1 MTLIDTLAQRIAA
14 GPSIDAMECAAQTL
28 SVHVL
33 DTVGA
38 WIAGR
43 ATTEGRLLNGL
54 RGGPA
59 ADHSPFDSS
68 MLDTVGLF
76 TATARLTEV
85 DDIHMASCTTP
96 GALVVM
102 TALALAAHAP
112 RGLLGQ
118 DRFAEA
124 VHVGYEV
131 MTGLGEAVS
140 GPHILHQGVW
150 PSLLLAPV
158 TAAAVTAKLLN
169 LDAERTAHALSIAL
183 TSSNGR
189 PGGNA
194 SAGVASSR
202 GTSARWLLFGM
213 AARAGCAAAMSAAA
227 GFTGDRGL
235 LENDQA
241 SPMRGL
247 TLSSE
252 RIASILQ
259 GRPAILRTSIKPY
272 CAAKHNIAAMFGLRQ
287 LLDQGFAHQ
296 LLTEIRVRLPPS
308 HAKMVA
314 HFDVESSRLSRVTS
328 CAYNLALMGVMPDEL
343 LDVERAKA
351 HRSAEVTRLAG
362 KVNVVADEQLQG
374 ATPQFYPAVVE
385 LLVGDRVIASETIIQ
400 AWGDP
405 QLPFQIDDTRRK
417 FRRLSRGLL
426 EPGAALE
433 MENLCLEVP
442 HSAHAR
448 TSLWQQLKGFDR
460 RESERG
466 STQLPHLRSQPD
478 LAPQAR

>member
-1 MTLIDTLAQRIAA
+1 MTLIDTLAQRMTA
-14 GPSIDAMECAAQTL
+14 GPSIDAMESAAQTL

-43 ATTEGRLLNGL
+43 ATREGRLLNGL
-54 RGGPA
+54 RGEHA
-59 ADHSPFDSS
+59 PFNSS
-68 MLDTVGLF
+68 TLDAVGLF

-102 TALALAAHAP
+102 TALTLAANLP
-112 RGLLGQ
+112 RDLLGQ
-118 DRFAEA
+118 ARFAEA

-140 GPHILHQGVW
+140 GPKILHQGVW

-169 LDAERTAHALSIAL
+169 LDAERTAHALAIAL

-194 SAGVASSR
+194 SAGVASVR

-213 AARAGCAAAMSAAA
+213 AARTGCAAAMSAAA

-247 TLSSE
+247 TLCHE
-252 RIASILQ
+252 RIARILQ
-259 GRPAILRTSIKPY
+259 GRPAILGASIKPY
-272 CAAKHNIAAMFGLRQ
+272 CAAKHNIAAMFGFRQ
-287 LLDQGFAHQ
+287 LLDQGIDHES
-296 LLTEIRVRLPPS
+296 LTAVRVRLPPS
-308 HAKMVA
+308 HANMVA
-314 HFDVESSRLSRVTS
+314 HYDVEISRLSRVTS
-328 CAYNLALMGVMPDEL
+328 CAYNLALVGVMPDEL
-343 LDVERAKA
+343 LDVERAQA
-351 HRSAEVTRLAG
+351 HRGVEMTRLAD
-362 KVNVVADEQLQG
+362 KVEVLADEHLQA
-374 ATPQFYPAVVE
+374 ATPHAYPAVVE
-385 LLVGDRVIASETIIQ
+385 LLIGERIIASQTIIH

-405 QLPFQIDDTRRK
+405 QRPFQIDEARQK
-417 FRRLSRGLL
+417 FRRLSRDLL
-426 EPGAALE
+426 EPSTALE
-433 MENLCLEVP
+433 IENLCLEVAD
-442 HSAHAR
+442 SAHAR
-448 TSLWQQLKGFDR
+448 ASVWNHLVDIDR
-460 RESERG
+460 RESERD
-466 STQLPHLRSQPD
+466 SLQLTHPRN
-478 LAPQAR
+478 

>member
-1 MTLIDTLAQRIAA
+1 MTLIDTLAQRITA
-14 GPSIDAMECAAQTL
+14 GLSLDAMESAAPML

-54 RGGPA
+54 RGGLA
-59 ADHSPFDSS
+59 AGHASFDSS
-68 MLDTVGLF
+68 VLDTVGLF

-102 TALALAAHAP
+102 TALALAANVP
-112 RGLLGQ
+112 CGLLGQ
-118 DRFAEA
+118 ERFAQA

-140 GPHILHQGVW
+140 GPQILHQGVW

-183 TSSNGR
+183 TASNGR

-194 SAGVASSR
+194 SAGVASVR

-213 AARAGCAAAMSAAA
+213 AARTGCAAAMSAAA

-241 SPMRGL
+241 SPMRGM
-247 TLSSE
+247 TLSHT

-259 GRPAILRTSIKPY
+259 GTPALLETSIKPY
-272 CAAKHNIAAMFGLRQ
+272 CAAKHNIAAMFGFRQ
-287 LLDQGFAHQ
+287 LLDQGIAHES
-296 LLTEIRVRLPPS
+296 LTAVRVRLPPS

-314 HFDVESSRLSRVTS
+314 HYDVETSRLSRVTS
-328 CAYNLALMGVMPDEL
+328 CAYNLALMGVMPDDL
-343 LDVERAKA
+343 LDVDRTQA
-351 HRSAEVTRLAG
+351 HRSVEMTRLAG
-362 KVNVVADEQLQG
+362 KIDVVADEQLQG
-374 ATPQFYPAVVE
+374 ATPQSYPAVVE
-385 LLVGDRVIASETIIQ
+385 LLVGDRVIASETIIH
-400 AWGDP
+400 ALGDP
-405 QLPFQIDDTRRK
+405 QLPFQIEDARRK
-417 FRRLSRGLL
+417 FRRLARGLL
-426 EPGAALE
+426 EPSAALKI
-433 MENLCLEVP
+433 ENLCLEAP
-442 HSAHAR
+442 NSAHAR
-448 TSLWQQLKGFDR
+448 ASVWKQLTGFDR
-460 RESERG
+460 RESERDP
-466 STQLPHLRSQPD
+466 TQLTHLRS
-478 LAPQAR
+478 